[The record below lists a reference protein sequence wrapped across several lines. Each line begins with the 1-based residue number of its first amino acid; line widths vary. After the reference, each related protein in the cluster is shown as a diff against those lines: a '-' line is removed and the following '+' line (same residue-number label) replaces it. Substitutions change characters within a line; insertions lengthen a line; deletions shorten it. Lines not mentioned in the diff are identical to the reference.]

1 MCVIYL
7 CFSFEENV
15 YVVPWLIQIKLLLNS
30 QMIFLLFDSG
40 IGPCLF
46 FICRNKQKT
55 ENGLTEMIC
64 CFGLQPWKGMAFAGL
79 HVSPAVGSTHF
90 YG

>member
-30 QMIFLLFDSG
+30 QMIFFVVWQWDR
-40 IGPCLF
+40 PMPF